1 MFMQFRSCIGI
12 REKKKK
18 TRNQGNCPLMF
29 AVRNNTTHKALDLIA
44 CTPNSVD
51 PASRVVKGR
60 ALLKSITSPEKY
72 RVTDVSWGSFQQR
85 WCHWM
90 NANELWRRNIAGGL
104 QTAGC
109 LCDPLTV
116 IQQRAH
122 WCYFAVNY
130 IGYSF
135 IKDSVFIVWGDYRY
149 KRENLMNDWGKM
161 KEHNIFVNVQQL
173 SSGCGCRL

>member
-1 MFMQFRSCIGI
+1 
-12 REKKKK
+12 
-18 TRNQGNCPLMF
+18 MF
-29 AVRNNTTHKALDLIA
+29 AVRNNTTHKELDLIV

-60 ALLKSITSPEKY
+60 AAVTSPEKY
-72 RVTDVSWGSFQQR
+72 WLADVSWGSFQQG

-90 NANELWRRNIAGGL
+90 NANELWWRNIAGGL
-104 QTAGC
+104 QTGGC

-116 IQQRAH
+116 AQQRAH
-122 WCYFAVNY
+122 WCHFAANH

-135 IKDSVFIVWGDYRY
+135 IKDSVFIVWGGYRY

-161 KEHNIFVNVQQL
+161 KEHNVFCKCSATEQWLWMLFIICTHLRWKKGPQKREAPKGRALWWFH
-173 SSGCGCRL
+173 R